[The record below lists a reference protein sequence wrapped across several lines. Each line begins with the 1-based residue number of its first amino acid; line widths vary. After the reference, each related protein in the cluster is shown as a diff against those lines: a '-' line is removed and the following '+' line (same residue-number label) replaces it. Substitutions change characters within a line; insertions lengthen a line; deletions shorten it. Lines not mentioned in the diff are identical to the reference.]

1 VDGRRGRGNGFSVK
15 RREVSVNGRPSRRRG
30 VYDRRRGG
38 AMRSVRGWLLYLA
51 AWLPFAALWGA
62 LVWLGR
68 HSVGF
73 ALAATL
79 GMMGTAALL
88 GVAVWWASGR
98 CPWPAPG
105 RAGRAQ
111 FVGLHLAG
119 AFGFNLLLISMDAVL
134 GAHFEKKTPLAF
146 LLENPRWLLWEC
158 LVYSWLYGLLAGVA
172 YALRAQERLRAGAL
186 AAARAEALAM
196 DAQLRALRA
205 QLNPHFLFNALH
217 SLGALVHHDRA
228 GAEEALDRL
237 GELLRYA
244 LDEAAGDTVA
254 LAEEWA
260 FVRNYLALET
270 LRLGPR
276 LRVEAELDEEA
287 LECRVPPFVLQP
299 LVENAVRHAVAP
311 RVEGG
316 CVTISARMEGGA
328 LVICVQDD
336 GPGANPEAAERG
348 KGLGLR
354 ALRERIATRLE
365 IATAP
370 GKGFRA
376 TVTLPARAASLS

>member
-1 VDGRRGRGNGFSVK
+1 
-15 RREVSVNGRPSRRRG
+15 
-30 VYDRRRGG
+30 
-38 AMRSVRGWLLYLA
+38 MRSTRGWLLYLA
-51 AWLPFAALWGA
+51 AWLPFAALWGG
-62 LVWLGR
+62 LVWLSR
-68 HSVGF
+68 HSAAF
-73 ALAATL
+73 AVAASV

-88 GVAVWWASGR
+88 GAVVWRASGR
-98 CPWPAPG
+98 FPWPATGRPG
-105 RAGRAQ
+105 RAG
-111 FVGLHLAG
+111 FVAGHAAG
-119 AFGFNLLLISMDAVL
+119 ALGFALLLIAMDAVL
-134 GAHFEKKTPLAF
+134 GGYFERKTPLAF
-146 LLENPRWLLWEC
+146 VLEEPRFALWEC

-172 YALRAQERLRAGAL
+172 YALRAQERLRAGEL
-186 AAARAEALAM
+186 AAARAEALAV

-217 SLGALVHHDRA
+217 SLGALVRHDRA

-244 LDEAAGDTVA
+244 LDEGAGDTVS

-276 LRVEAELDEEA
+276 LRVEVEMDAEA
-287 LECRVPPFVLQP
+287 LACRVPPFVMQP

-316 CVTISARMEGGA
+316 RVVISARVMEGV
-328 LVICVQDD
+328 LVIRVQDD
-336 GPGANPEAAERG
+336 GPGAPPGAAERG

-354 ALRERIATRLE
+354 ALRARIAARLE

-370 GKGFRA
+370 GAGFRA
-376 TVTLPARAASLS
+376 TVTLPARSEAAS